1 MTALLFTIVWLAGF
15 GLAAAPSMA
24 RELKVGDQAPDF
36 TLEGSDGK
44 TYRLSDFKG
53 RQAVVLAWFPKAYTR
68 GCTIECKSLAEH
80 GDLITRYDVTYFMI
94 SVDPLDDN
102 KGFAGQQHA
111 DFPLLSDP
119 AKETARAYGV
129 LRPLLGV
136 ANRWTFYIDVNGRV
150 AAIDKQVN
158 PATSA
163 EDLASKLHELGVPV
177 RR

>member
-1 MTALLFTIVWLAGF
+1 VLLGA
-15 GLAAAPSMA
+15 
-24 RELKVGDQAPDF
+24 ELTD
-36 TLEGSDGK
+36 
-44 TYRLSDFKG
+44 RHC
-53 RQAVVLAWFPKAYTR
+53 RR
-68 GCTIECKSLAEH
+68 
-80 GDLITRYDVTYFMI
+80 R
-94 SVDPLDDN
+94 
-102 KGFAGQQHA
+102 
-111 DFPLLSDP
+111 

-163 EDLASKLHELGVPV
+163 EDLAAKLHDLGVPV